1 MEFYK
6 KILEN
11 NKKWVEEKLTINPDF
26 FSNLAE
32 GQQPPLLWIG
42 CS

>member
-11 NKKWVEEKLTINPDF
+11 NKKWVEEKLSVNPTYF
-26 FSNLAE
+26 ARLAE
-32 GQQPPLLWIG
+32 G
-42 CS
+42 